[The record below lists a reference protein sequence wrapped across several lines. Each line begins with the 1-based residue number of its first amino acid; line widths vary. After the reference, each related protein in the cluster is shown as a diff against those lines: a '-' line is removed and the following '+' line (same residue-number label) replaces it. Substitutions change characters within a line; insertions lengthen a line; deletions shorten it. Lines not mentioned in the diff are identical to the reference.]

1 MKTKNNNITILNEQQ
16 YLIRR
21 LHIIEGQI
29 RGVAKM
35 VEDERTYEE
44 VIMQMSAL
52 TNSLKSLSKT
62 VLENYM
68 KNNLNDNNKV
78 DEFISL
84 FNKLG

>member
-1 MKTKNNNITILNEQQ
+1 MKQ

-21 LHIIEGQI
+21 LHIIEGQ
-29 RGVAKM
+29 GVAKM